1 MKSKLK
7 EMWDKASSVERSYY
21 ELQEKEALRLAGI
34 DTQNSHGKEITH
46 NYNNSDI
53 NTIGVKRH
61 SEENNDIVCRN
72 DDQKRR
78 KFYSSFAFFVREYL
92 PVVEKELGR
101 DVEVKWCEFNVACI
115 RLPNDACMVHDAM
128 IC

>member
-34 DTQNSHGKEITH
+34 DTQNSSGKEIIH
-46 NYNNSDI
+46 NTNNIDI
-53 NTIGVKRH
+53 TTIGVKRH
-61 SEENNDIVCRN
+61 SQEDNDIVCRN

-101 DVEVKWCEFNVACI
+101 DVEVKWSEFNIACI
-115 RLPNDACMVHDAM
+115 
-128 IC
+128 